1 VTAANDALID
11 AETRERLYYAMGVLL
26 DATDFDAEQ
35 AYHRGRLARALAY
48 LHGMGTAAGLKAGHK
63 PPATPQTP
71 ETEEITVDAGL
82 AVDHFGRLIEVPN
95 DACLKLDRWYWQ
107 DGLQLS
113 DFGVFNSA
121 DFGLTPGTV
130 GAPATGVV
138 ADLFLRFRGCQRGK
152 TPAFAVGPFDAT
164 DAVVPSRL
172 RDEYELKLVPRPGGT
187 PPPAVPKD
195 TTFPDDSQA
204 NLGTRRA
211 SLRAA
216 IFDAWRGSRAEE
228 LAKLWTSTFIPVSL
242 LVDENEVDHHVRDPA
257 WVFLARA
264 VIGTSPGTDT
274 RNKPGGGT
282 LERPKRSGVVLVD
295 NDSRPFSLTTAAV
308 ARWIG
313 AV

>member
-11 AETRERLYYAMGVLL
+11 AETRDRLYYAMGVLL

-48 LHGMGTAAGLKAGHK
+48 LHGFGTAAGLKAGYK
-63 PPATPQTP
+63 PPTPNP
-71 ETEEITVDAGL
+71 EAEEITVDAGL
-82 AVDHFGRLIEVPN
+82 AVDQFGRLVEIPN

-107 DGLQLS
+107 DGLGLD
-113 DFGVFNSA
+113 DFGVFNAA
-121 DFGLTPGTV
+121 DFHLTPGTG

-138 ADLFLRFRGCQRGK
+138 ADLFLRFRPCQRGK

-172 RDEYELKLVPRPGGT
+172 RDDYELKLVPRPTGT
-187 PPPAVPKD
+187 APPAVPPSD
-195 TTFPDDSQA
+195 TFPDTSEP

-211 SLRAA
+211 ALRAK

-228 LAKLWTSTFIPVSL
+228 LAQLWASTFIPTSL
-242 LVDENEVDHHVRDPA
+242 LIDNDEVDHHVRDPA
-257 WVFLARA
+257 WVFLARV
-264 VIGTSPGTDT
+264 VIGTQAGTDT
-274 RNKPGGGT
+274 RPKPGGGT
-282 LERPKRSGVVLVD
+282 LTRPKRSGVVLVD
-295 NDSRPFSLTTAAV
+295 NDSRPFSLTSAAL